1 METKGD
7 NYRGSRIFE
16 DQHHGRT
23 TFIPHHTWACI
34 WERQG
39 ERGIQEEGFGCS
51 IIANAEDD
59 SEEDG
64 DMTLVSKKF
73 NDFIRRKVT
82 SSRRFEKDV
91 KGKEDKRD
99 SI

>member
-1 METKGD
+1 
-7 NYRGSRIFE
+7 
-16 DQHHGRT
+16 
-23 TFIPHHTWACI
+23 
-34 WERQG
+34 
-39 ERGIQEEGFGCS
+39 
-51 IIANAEDD
+51 
-59 SEEDG
+59 
-64 DMTLVSKKF
+64 MTLVSKKF